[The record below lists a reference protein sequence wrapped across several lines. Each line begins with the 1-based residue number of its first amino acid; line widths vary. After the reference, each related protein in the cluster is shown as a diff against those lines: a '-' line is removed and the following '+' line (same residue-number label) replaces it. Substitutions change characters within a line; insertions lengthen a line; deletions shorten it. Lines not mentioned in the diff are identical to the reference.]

1 MSRYLLVPSDE
12 QYKLV
17 PLEGFSSKE
26 RYINLP
32 NNLLD
37 DTLFNR
43 FRNTKRLIKLLV
55 RLSKIDTTRTKDGFT
70 RIGNKILNINF
81 YDAITRICENKFILQ
96 DEELYSLLRKE
107 GLTF

>member
-1 MSRYLLVPSDE
+1 MSRYLLVPNNG

-17 PLEGFSSKE
+17 PLEGFSLKD
-26 RYINLP
+26 RYIILP
-32 NNLLD
+32 NKLLD

-43 FRNTKRLIKLLV
+43 SRNTKRMIKLLV
-55 RLSKIDTTRTKDGFT
+55 RLSKIETTRTKDGFI
-70 RIGNKILNINF
+70 RIGNHILKINF
-81 YDAITRICENKFILQ
+81 YDAITRICNNTFSLQ